1 MMRGR
6 PWQDARCLDALPE
19 RRRGSWHASPGAAAG
34 APPAEAAASSRRS
47 KTTHSKETDPLL
59 PTPKL
64 FRERSVFSGVSI
76 LFRYYGVRIMAL
88 VFVVQHMMKGFV
100 MNLTIVSEFFLYKS
114 YHVPATDMQVYQAL
128 TALPW
133 AIKPVTGLISDL
145 FPIFGYQKA
154 PYAIV
159 TSVVGTAAFLA
170 VGVLPRSA
178 MGIPLLVG
186 SLLLQCLLVTTADT
200 LTQGTFAQKAQE
212 TASSRIRTS
221 FLAYAWSGRDVG
233 ALLAAVCSGLVVQNF
248 GPKMPFLIAVA
259 PASALLLLVL
269 CGSFEERWMGA
280 EETARVRRR
289 FGEQWE
295 VGLLSILLALCSLM
309 LALSPALAHSPSAHL
324 ALAGS
329 IVLTIIVASSLLL
342 APAVAKLN
350 VFNFLFSLTKLAIDA
365 AAFYW
370 FTDDVEAYPE
380 GPHFSSFFYGTVR
393 GSVEATFALV
403 GIFTYGYLSKGWT
416 YRQWTA
422 LATVIAAFAQVLEV
436 LMYRRAYVYFGI
448 PDWIW
453 CLGTTAITNLCD
465 RWQWMPGV
473 VAMSYMCPKGME
485 VTVFA
490 LLIGCKNIGW
500 ALASNLDAIAM
511 QQLGIRPSGQPGESL
526 QFENL
531 WLLSTWG
538 CVGFPAVVL
547 LLCKLLPDAKMD
559 ESLIEDAPDAATAG
573 SLLRRWAKWAEDEE
587 RGQPELAPQAIPE
600 EAEA

>member
-1 MMRGR
+1 MLRGR

-19 RRRGSWHASPGAAAG
+19 RRRSSWHASRGAG
-34 APPAEAAASSRRS
+34 APAASASPRRS
-47 KTTHSKETDPLL
+47 KTTHMKETDPLL

-64 FRERSVFSGVSI
+64 FRKSSI
-76 LFRYYGVRIMAL
+76 FGGISSLFRHYGVRLMAL

-100 MNLTIVSEFFLYKS
+100 MTITVVAELFLYKS
-114 YHVPATDMQVYQAL
+114 YNVPATDMQVYQAL

-133 AIKPVTGLISDL
+133 ALKPLTGLISDL
-145 FPIFGYQKA
+145 FPVLGYQKA

-178 MGIPLLVG
+178 MGVPLLVG
-186 SLLLQCLLVTTADT
+186 CLLLQCLMVTTTDT

-212 TASSRIRTS
+212 TSSSRIRTS
-221 FLAYAWSGRDVG
+221 FLAFAWSGRDVG
-233 ALLAAVCSGLVVQNF
+233 ALLAAVCSGLVVQYL
-248 GPKMPFLIAVA
+248 GPRVPYAIAVA
-259 PASALLLLVL
+259 PAAVLLALVL

-295 VGLLSILLALCSLM
+295 VGLLSVLLAVCSLV
-309 LALSPALAHSPSAHL
+309 LAALSTALAHSPLAHL
-324 ALAGS
+324 ALVGTIALA
-329 IVLTIIVASSLLL
+329 IVLASSLLL
-342 APAVAKLN
+342 APVVAKLN

-380 GPHFSSFFYGTVR
+380 GPHFSPFFYGTVK
-393 GSVEATFALV
+393 GSVEFTFAIV
-403 GIFTYGYLSKGWT
+403 GIFTYQYLSQGWT

-422 LATVIAAFAQVLEV
+422 MATVIAAFAQVSEV
-436 LMYRRAYVYFGI
+436 LMYRRTNVYLGI
-448 PDWIW
+448 SDWSW
-453 CLGTTAITNLCD
+453 CLGTTAITSLFD

-511 QQLGIRPSGQPGESL
+511 QQLGIWPNGQPGESI

-531 WLLSTWG
+531 WFLSMWG
-538 CVGFPAVVL
+538 CVGFPVVVL
-547 LLCKLLPDAKMD
+547 LLCGLLPDAKMD

-573 SLLRRWAKWAEDEE
+573 SLLRRWTRWAEDEG
-587 RGQPELAPQAIPE
+587 RHRPEVAPQAAPE
-600 EAEA
+600 VEAEA